1 MSDYQTIIL
10 EEKGALCVLT
20 LNKPESRNP
29 LTEETKIEIISAL
42 DYVEKTQGIRAVII
56 TGRGVAFCAGGDI
69 KNIGRELAP
78 DEIREV
84 MLKSQRLLK
93 KLLGIEKPVIAAV
106 NGDAF
111 GMGFNLALAADFIIA
126 SEKARFS
133 EVFIKIGSMADFG
146 ALYFLP
152 RLIGTWKSKEL
163 VYTGKI
169 IDAREAERIGL
180 VYRVTSQEELEKEAI
195 ELAGRLAEMPTKAI
209 GRAKRVLDRSF
220 CMELDEVLDA
230 EIEGQI
236 YLSQTED
243 FREGMRALLEKRKPK
258 FRGK

>member
-10 EEKGALCVLT
+10 EEKGPVCVLT

-29 LTEETKIEIISAL
+29 LTEKTKTEIISAL
-42 DYVEKTQGIRAVII
+42 DYVGATHKIRALIV
-56 TGRGVAFCAGGDI
+56 TGRGTAFCAGGDI
-69 KNIGRELAP
+69 KNIGKELAP

-84 MLKSQRLLK
+84 MLKSQQLLK
-93 KLLGIEKPVIAAV
+93 KLLGLAKPVIAAV

-111 GMGFNLALAADFIIA
+111 GMGFNLALAADFLIA
-126 SEKARFS
+126 SEKAKFC
-133 EVFIKIGSMADFG
+133 EVFIKIGAMADFG

-152 RLIGTWKSKEL
+152 RLVGTWQSKEL
-163 VYTGKI
+163 VYTGKV
-169 IDAREAERIGL
+169 IDAREAERIGCI
-180 VYRVTSQEELEKEAI
+180 YRVVPPEELEGAAMD
-195 ELAGRLAEMPTKAI
+195 LAGRLAEMPTKAI

-220 CMELDEVLDA
+220 CMELEQVLDA

-243 FREGMRALLEKRKPK
+243 HREGMRALLEKRKPK
-258 FRGK
+258 FQGK